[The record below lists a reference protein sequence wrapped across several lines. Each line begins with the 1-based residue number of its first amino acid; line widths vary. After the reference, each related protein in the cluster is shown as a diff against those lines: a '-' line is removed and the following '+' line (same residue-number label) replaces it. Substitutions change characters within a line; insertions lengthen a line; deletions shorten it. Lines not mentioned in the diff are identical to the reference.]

1 MDVYIWEVKDYIC
14 NVIFDIIFIV
24 FLIENIRF
32 NPYRYLFNLKKKVK
46 KNKVHVEISI
56 CEGCI
61 F

>member
-14 NVIFDIIFIV
+14 KVIFDIIFIV

-56 CEGCI
+56 CEACI